1 MMTRRAARKSA
12 PHITP
17 RGYSP
22 IAAAV
27 IAAIG
32 GQAALAQDSGGLEEV
47 VVTAQK
53 RSENM
58 QDVPISIDAIGNEKL
73 EQLNIRNFTDYVRM
87 LPSVATTPS
96 IGAGAG
102 FSAVYMR
109 GIVTGG
115 DGQATTSQ
123 PSVGTY
129 LDEQPVTTIQG
140 NLDLHLYDIA
150 RVEALAGP
158 QGTLYGASSQSG
170 TIRIITNK
178 PEIGKFSAGYAL
190 EGNAVDDGGNGYV
203 AEGFVN
209 VPLGDRAALR
219 LVGWKTKEAGW
230 MDNLRGTRL
239 HQGDVSTAADNFTVD
254 NTSLAKDDYNT
265 LDTIGARAA
274 LRIELN
280 DTWTLTPTAQ
290 MQEQQSRGSWGDDL
304 SDFAPGTYAVKHFRE
319 EYVKDKWYQLGLTVE
334 GQIGSFDL
342 TYSGNTLS
350 RDVDASFDYSDY
362 SYWYDNLYT
371 SGYFAGLFLNNAGG
385 RPNPSQS
392 FINND
397 AYSKQSHEL
406 RLSTDQSK
414 RLRGMLGLF
423 YQKQEHDFEQPFGNI
438 PGLAD
443 SMLMN
448 RDAPNGTKY
457 PGVIYLNSLDRVD
470 TDRAVF
476 GQIAY
481 DITDSLELTVGA
493 RFFEPEVTV
502 NGFFGYGLGFSPA
515 SAPTGSEPGAL
526 ANGGSG
532 AFSPMGQ
539 GWSRNGEYRCKS
551 QAAYKDA
558 PCQNVAKGISE
569 SEHIGRANLRWK
581 ASEDAMFYAT
591 WSEGYRP
598 GGINRNPF
606 AGDYISDFLTNYE
619 LGWKTT
625 WLDNRLQFNGALF
638 MQSWDDFQTSFQGAN
653 GITQVA
659 NGPSAEVN
667 GVETQ
672 VQWLPVDNLLIS
684 ATGAFYDSELK
695 DDYSNFDAAGNV
707 VSVNAPKGTALPI
720 TPKFKGNLV
729 ARYGFNVGDFDAH
742 VQGSVAHAGKAASR
756 LALDANAI
764 IGDIEANTTLDFS
777 AGIARDSY
785 TLEFFVQNLSNE
797 DAALYKTSQ
806 CAESVCGV
814 QPYGVRPQPRT
825 FGLKFTQKF

>member
-1 MMTRRAARKSA
+1 MMTRRAARRSA

-265 LDTIGARAA
+265 LDTLGARAA

>member
-1 MMTRRAARKSA
+1 MSTRRAAHTQPAFPVSRSL
-12 PHITP
+12 
-17 RGYSP
+17 SP
-22 IAAAV
+22 IATAVLAAV
-27 IAAIG
+27 G

-53 RSENM
+53 RAENM
-58 QDVPISIDAIGNEKL
+58 QDVPISIDAIGTEKL
-73 EQLNIRNFTDYVRM
+73 EQLNISNFTDYVRM
-87 LPSVATTPS
+87 LPSVAATPS
-96 IGAGAG
+96 VGAGAG

-115 DGQATTSQ
+115 DGQATTSL

-158 QGTLYGASSQSG
+158 QGTLYGASSQAG

-178 PEIGKFSAGYAL
+178 PEVGKFAAGYAL
-190 EGNAVDDGGNGYV
+190 EGNTISDGGNGYT

-219 LVGWKTKEAGW
+219 LVGWKTKKAGW
-230 MDNLRGTRL
+230 IDNLRGTRL
-239 HQGDVSTAADNFTVD
+239 YPGDVSTAADNFTVD
-254 NTSLAKDDYNT
+254 NAALAKDDYNT
-265 LDTIGARAA
+265 LDTVGARAA

-280 DTWTLTPTAQ
+280 DNWTLTPTAQ
-290 MQEQQSRGSWGDDL
+290 MQDQESKGSWGDDL
-304 SDFAPGTYAVKHFRE
+304 SDFAPGTYAVKHYRD

-334 GQIGSFDL
+334 GQIGSLDL
-342 TYSGNTLS
+342 TYSGNYLN

-385 RPNPSQS
+385 RPNPAHS

-414 RLRGMLGLF
+414 RLRGLIGFF
-423 YQKQEHDFEQPFGNI
+423 YQKQKHDFEQPFGNI
-438 PGLAD
+438 AGLAD
-443 SMLMN
+443 TMLMN
-448 RDAPNGTKY
+448 RDEPNGTKY
-457 PGVIYLNSLDRVD
+457 PGVVYLNSLDRVD
-470 TDRAVF
+470 TDKAVF

-502 NGFFGYGLGFSPA
+502 NGFFGFGLGFSPA
-515 SAPTGSEPGAL
+515 RAPSGSEPGAV

-558 PCQNVAKGISE
+558 PCQNVNKGIAE
-569 SEHIGRANLRWK
+569 SEHIGRANLSWK
-581 ASEDAMFYAT
+581 ASDDAMLYLT

-606 AGDYISDFLTNYE
+606 AGDYVADFLTNYE

-638 MQSWDDFQTSFQGAN
+638 MQSWDDFQISFQGAN

-667 GVETQ
+667 GLETQ
-672 VQWLPVDNLLIS
+672 LQWLPVDELLIS
-684 ATGAFYDSELK
+684 ATAAFYDSELK

-720 TPKFKGNLV
+720 TPKFKGNIV
-729 ARYGFNVGDFDAH
+729 ARYGFNLGGFDAH

-764 IGDIEANTTLDFS
+764 IGDIEANTTADLS
-777 AGIARDSY
+777 AGIAKDNYSVE
-785 TLEFFVQNLSNE
+785 LFVQNVGNE
-797 DAALYKTSQ
+797 DAALYKTAQ

-825 FGLKFTQKF
+825 IGLKFTQKF

>member
-53 RSENM
+53 RTENM

-265 LDTIGARAA
+265 LDTTGARAA

-290 MQEQQSRGSWGDDL
+290 MQEQKSRGSWGDDL

-319 EYVKDKWYQLGLTVE
+319 DYVKDKWYQLGLTVE

-470 TDRAVF
+470 TDKAVF

-481 DITDSLELTVGA
+481 DLTDSLELTVGA

-515 SAPTGSEPGAL
+515 RAPTGAEPGAL

>member
-1 MMTRRAARKSA
+1 MMTRRAARRSA

-27 IAAIG
+27 IAAVG

-53 RSENM
+53 RTENM

-178 PEIGKFSAGYAL
+178 PEIGNFVAGYAL

-209 VPLGDRAALR
+209 FPLGDRAALR
-219 LVGWKTKEAGW
+219 LVGWKTEEAGW

-239 HQGDVSTAADNFTVD
+239 YPGDVSTAADDFTVD
-254 NTSLAKDDYNT
+254 NASLAKDDYNT
-265 LDTIGARAA
+265 LDTLGARAA

-280 DTWTLTPTAQ
+280 DNWTLTPTAQ
-290 MQEQQSRGSWGDDL
+290 MQEQKSRGSWGDDL

-334 GQIGSFDL
+334 GQIGSFDV
-342 TYSGNTLS
+342 TYSGNYLN

-385 RPNPSQS
+385 RPNPSHS
-392 FINND
+392 YINND

-414 RLRGMLGLF
+414 RLRGMLGFF

-448 RDAPNGTKY
+448 RDEPNGEKF
-457 PGVIYLNSLDRVD
+457 PGVVYLNSLDRVD

-476 GQIAY
+476 GQIMY
-481 DITDSLELTVGA
+481 DLTDRLELTVGA

-515 SAPTGSEPGAL
+515 RAPTGSEPGAV

-539 GWSRNGEYRCKS
+539 GWSRNGEYRCPS

-569 SEHIGRANLRWK
+569 SEHIGRASLRWK
-581 ASEDAMFYAT
+581 ASDDAMFYAT

-625 WLDNRLQFNGALF
+625 WLDNRLQFNGAIF
-638 MQSWDDFQTSFQGAN
+638 MQSWDDFQFAFQGAN
-653 GITQVA
+653 GITQVD

-672 VQWLPVDNLLIS
+672 LQWLPVDDLLIS
-684 ATGAFYDSELK
+684 ATAAFYDSELK
-695 DDYSNFDAAGNV
+695 DDFLGRD
-707 VSVNAPKGTALPI
+707 APKGTALPI

-729 ARYGFNVGDFDAH
+729 ARYGFSISGFNAH
-742 VQGSVAHAGKAASR
+742 VQGSIAHSGKAASR

-777 AGIARDSY
+777 AGIGRDSY